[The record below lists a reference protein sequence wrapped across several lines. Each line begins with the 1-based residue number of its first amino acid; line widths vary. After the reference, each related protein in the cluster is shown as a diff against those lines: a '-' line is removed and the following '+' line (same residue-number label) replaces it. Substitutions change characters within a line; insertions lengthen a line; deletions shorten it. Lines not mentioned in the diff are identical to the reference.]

1 MLKNYGLILGN
12 DAAGYVNNI
21 YTNSKPI
28 VSRSETGRLALY
40 NGPFDD
46 AKWAVSQCKMIWI
59 VSC

>member
-28 VSRSETGRLALY
+28 VSRSETGRLAL
-40 NGPFDD
+40 
-46 AKWAVSQCKMIWI
+46 
-59 VSC
+59 